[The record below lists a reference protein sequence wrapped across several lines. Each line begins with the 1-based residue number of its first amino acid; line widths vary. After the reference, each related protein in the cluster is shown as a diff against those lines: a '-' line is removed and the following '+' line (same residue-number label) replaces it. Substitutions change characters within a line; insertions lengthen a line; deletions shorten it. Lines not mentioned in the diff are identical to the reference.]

1 MDNNQAAE
9 QPSAEDSPALSPEER
24 FAEKLF
30 GSEQPE
36 DEEGQ
41 EQAASESDE
50 QAADAEG
57 EQTPQAETELV
68 EVEFSGKQYK
78 LPPELK
84 DALMAQSDYTRKTQ
98 EVAERQRLV
107 DLQMMQMQHE
117 ANFQQSVRQE
127 FNDLAQLEYEISRYK
142 NVDWSSLDTD
152 TYIRTKSVLDTLK
165 EQKSDV
171 EKKIDAKRNEYGQ
184 GLQQLMEQAKQKGN
198 EYLSRVIPKWGPET
212 GKELATY
219 GTQEGYSDV
228 EIGSLTDA
236 RMVKTLWKAMQW
248 DKLQSQKAST
258 TKRANQAP
266 PVAKPGASKANQA
279 QSAQDANYRKQLRS
293 AKSSSA
299 KARLIQERI
308 ADKWIGPA

>member
-1 MDNNQAAE
+1 MENQAVE

-24 FAEKLF
+24 FANKLF
-30 GSEQPE
+30 GSEEPE
-36 DEEGQ
+36 EREQ
-41 EQAASESDE
+41 EQAAPEPDE
-50 QAADAEG
+50 QAEEPEAEP
-57 EQTPQAETELV
+57 PQAEAELV

-117 ANFQQSVRQE
+117 ANFQQSVRSE
-127 FNDLAQLEYEISRYK
+127 FNTLAQLDYEISRYK
-142 NVDWSSLDTD
+142 NIDWTNLDTD
-152 TYIRTKSVLDTLK
+152 TYIRTKAVIDNLK
-165 EQKSDV
+165 EQKSEV
-171 EKKIDAKRNEYGQ
+171 EKQIEDKRNQFGQ
-184 GLQQLMEQAKQKGN
+184 GLQQLMTEARQKGN
-198 EYLSRVIPKWGPET
+198 EYLSRSIPKWGAEAQ
-212 GKELATY
+212 KELASY
-219 GTQEGYSDV
+219 GQAEGYSDV

-248 DKLQSQKAST
+248 DRLQSQKATT
-258 TKRANQAP
+258 TKRAEQAP

-279 QSAQDANYRKQLRS
+279 QSQSDANYRKQLRS
-293 AKSSSA
+293 AKTSSA
-299 KARLIQERI
+299 KSRIIQERI

>member
-1 MDNNQAAE
+1 MENQAAE

-36 DEEGQ
+36 EQ
-41 EQAASESDE
+41 EQQQEASPDE
-50 QAADAEG
+50 QAEDAEG
-57 EQTPQAETELV
+57 EQTPPAEAELV

-117 ANFQQSVRQE
+117 ANFQQSVKQE
-127 FNDLAQLEYEISRYK
+127 FDSLANLDYEINRYR
-142 NVDWSSLDTD
+142 NIDWTTLDTD
-152 TYIRTKSVLDTLK
+152 TYIRTKAMLDTLK
-165 EQKSDV
+165 EQKTEI
-171 EKKIDAKRNEYGQ
+171 EKKIEAKRGEYGQ

-198 EYLSRVIPKWGPET
+198 EYLSRVIPKWGAET
-212 GKELATY
+212 GKELANY
-219 GTQEGYSDV
+219 GVQEGYSDV

-248 DKLQSQKAST
+248 DRLQSQKAST

-266 PVAKPGASKANQA
+266 PVAKPGASQANQA
-279 QSAQDANYRKQLRS
+279 QSQSDATYRKQLRS

>member
-1 MDNNQAAE
+1 MENQVAE
-9 QPSAEDSPALSPEER
+9 QPSDEGSPALSPEER

-36 DEEGQ
+36 DGEGQ
-41 EQAASESDE
+41 EQEASPDE
-50 QAADAEG
+50 QAEDEEG
-57 EQTPQAETELV
+57 EQTPPADAELV

-117 ANFQQSVRQE
+117 ANFQQSVKQE
-127 FNDLAQLEYEISRYK
+127 FDSLANLDYEISRYR
-142 NVDWSSLDTD
+142 NLDWTTLDTD
-152 TYIRTKSVLDTLK
+152 TYIRTKAVLDTLK
-165 EQKSDV
+165 EQKADI
-171 EKKIDAKRNEYGQ
+171 EKRIEAKRGEYGQ

-198 EYLSRVIPKWGPET
+198 EYLSRVIPKWGEET
-212 GKELATY
+212 GKELASY
-219 GTQEGYSDV
+219 GVQEGYSDV

-248 DKLQSQKAST
+248 DRLQSQKAST

-266 PVAKPGASKANQA
+266 PVAKPGASQANQA
-279 QSAQDANYRKQLRS
+279 KSQSDANYRKQLRS
-293 AKSSSA
+293 AKTSSA

>member
-1 MDNNQAAE
+1 MENQVAE
-9 QPSAEDSPALSPEER
+9 QPSDDGSPALSPEER

-36 DEEGQ
+36 GEQQ
-41 EQAASESDE
+41 EQEQEANPDE
-50 QAADAEG
+50 QAEDAEG
-57 EQTPQAETELV
+57 EQTPPADAELV

-107 DLQMMQMQHE
+107 DLQALQMQHE
-117 ANFQQSVRQE
+117 AQFQQHVQQE
-127 FNDLAQLEYEISRYK
+127 FNALAQLEYEISRYK
-142 NVDWSSLDTD
+142 NIDWTNLDTD
-152 TYIRTKSVLDTLK
+152 TYIRTKSVLDQLK
-165 EQKSDV
+165 EQKGEV
-171 EKKIDAKRNEYGQ
+171 EKQIDGKRQQYAQ
-184 GLQQLMEQAKQKGN
+184 GVQQLMGQAREKGN
-198 EYLSRVIPKWGPET
+198 EYLSKFIPKWGAET
-212 GKELATY
+212 QKELASY
-219 GTQEGYSDV
+219 GQNEGYSDI

-248 DKLQSQKAST
+248 DRLQSQKAST

-266 PVAKPGASKANQA
+266 PVAKPGASQANQA
-279 QSAQDANYRKQLRS
+279 KSQSDANYRKQLRS
-293 AKSSSA
+293 AKTSSA